1 MYQPFIVQWL
11 QIYVMNNTTLKHSAL
26 NPHGASHAAYGPA
39 KGEYCP
45 KQLQSTGLFIIETL
59 LFSCEIGIEFLSSI

>member
-11 QIYVMNNTTLKHSAL
+11 QIYVMTDLTLNHPAL
-26 NPHGASHAAYGPA
+26 NPHGASHAAYGSA

-45 KQLQSTGLFIIETL
+45 KQTQSTGLL
-59 LFSCEIGIEFLSSI
+59 LLRRYTFSVS